1 MNLCSL
7 VSYYFDGDTM
17 ISLQTESTKQTDSEC
32 GKEFERFMFIAHLY
46 AMRCAFRDVS
56 SLGTLVIKL
65 LVALLRYTDVVPADK
80 AYYEAGIAAQVRVQ
94 NFYFTLLSKKKKPPS
109 TEYNGITW
117 NVGSSLAEMSRK
129 SF

>member
-1 MNLCSL
+1 
-7 VSYYFDGDTM
+7 M
-17 ISLQTESTKQTDSEC
+17 ISLQAESTKQTDLEC

-56 SLGTLVIKL
+56 SLSTLVIKL

-94 NFYFTLLSKKKKPPS
+94 NFYFTLFSKKKHDNRTRRNS
-109 TEYNGITW
+109 LGRGAEIGE
-117 NVGSSLAEMSRK
+117 NVEEIFLKALC
-129 SF
+129 